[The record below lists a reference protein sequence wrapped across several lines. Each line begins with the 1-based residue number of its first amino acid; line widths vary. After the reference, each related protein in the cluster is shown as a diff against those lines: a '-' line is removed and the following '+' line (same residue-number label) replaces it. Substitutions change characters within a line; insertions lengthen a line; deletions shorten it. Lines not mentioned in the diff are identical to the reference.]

1 MDVGYP
7 NRKGYLAPYRTIRY
21 HVAAFQGLQP
31 RGKEEHF
38 NHMHSSLRNV
48 IERTFDV
55 LKKRWNILNFMPP
68 FDFPTQ
74 VRIVIA
80 CMVLHNF
87 IIEQRLTDEVL
98 EEAEID
104 ETVVEPEPETNDE
117 SEDPVNLDETDMAI
131 I

>member
-1 MDVGYP
+1 
-7 NRKGYLAPYRTIRY
+7 
-21 HVAAFQGLQP
+21 
-31 RGKEEHF
+31 
-38 NHMHSSLRNV
+38 
-48 IERTFDV
+48 
-55 LKKRWNILNFMPP
+55 MPP

-98 EEAEID
+98 EEADID
-104 ETVVEPEPETNDE
+104 ETVVEPEPKTNDE

-131 I
+131 IRDNIKDHIHMARTGN